1 MKRKTSNASSGPNKR
16 YKLLDYRYAR
26 PENKALA
33 TQKTEILMA
42 RKVNRV
48 DMKMTLGLFQSGVDN
63 SGTVVNILSNMSR
76 GTGMVN
82 EFLGSEILPTSVRE
96 RMSIA
101 LGPGAGGVA
110 ADGTNVVRVIIFQ
123 WYDSSTPAVSGVLQ
137 TVNPYSPLRWENKPL
152 INVLSDK
159 LYGVKQQGETSITY
173 DLVTDQIYIK
183 SKKIKPVRFHQTN
196 TNAQDGG
203 LYALFIS
210 DSSIAPNPYVSSNL
224 SVTYTDS

>member
-1 MKRKTSNASSGPNKR
+1 MKRTAPRRAFLADTQPPLKKQRINTPE
-16 YKLLDYRYAR
+16 AR
-26 PENKALA
+26 ALA
-33 TQKTEILMA
+33 TSRVDIRMA

-63 SGTVVNILSNMSR
+63 AGTVVNILANLSR

-82 EFLGSEILPTSVRE
+82 EFLGSEILPTSIRE

-101 LGPGAGGVA
+101 MGPGSGGVG

-123 WYDSSTPAVSGVLQ
+123 WYDSSTPAVTGVLQ
-137 TVNPYSPLRWENKPL
+137 TVSPYSPLRWENKPL

-159 LYGVKQQGETSITY
+159 LYGVKQQGETSLTY
-173 DLVTDQIYIK
+173 DLVTDVVYIK

-196 TNAQDGG
+196 TTAQDGG
-203 LYALFIS
+203 LYALFLS
-210 DSSIAPNPYVSSNL
+210 DSSIAPNPYVSANL